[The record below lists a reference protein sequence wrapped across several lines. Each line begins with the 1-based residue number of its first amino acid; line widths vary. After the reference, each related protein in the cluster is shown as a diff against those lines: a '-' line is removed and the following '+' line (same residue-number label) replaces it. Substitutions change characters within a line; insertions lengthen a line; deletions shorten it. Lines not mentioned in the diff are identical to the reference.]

1 MNVNILYSTNCTL
14 TIYFCESSELASA
27 DWRQRFTNLQD
38 AINAGKNILENCF
51 IYSATGVVIW
61 DSNTGEVLA
70 EISRDED
77 E

>member
-14 TIYFCESSELASA
+14 TIYFRESCELASA
-27 DWRQRFTNLQD
+27 DWRQQFTNLQD
-38 AINAGKNILENCF
+38 AINAGKDILENAF
-51 IYSATGVVIW
+51 VYSATGVVVW

-70 EISRDED
+70 EILRDED